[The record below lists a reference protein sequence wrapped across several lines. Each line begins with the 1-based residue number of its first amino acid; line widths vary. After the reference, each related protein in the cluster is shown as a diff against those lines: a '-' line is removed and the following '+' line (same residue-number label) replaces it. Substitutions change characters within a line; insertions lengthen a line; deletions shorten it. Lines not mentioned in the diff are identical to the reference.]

1 MSPWIWVLIAVV
13 VVVLAV
19 LALMGSNRR
28 RTATLRRRFGPEYD
42 QAVQS
47 ADDRRAAEGQLQE
60 RAKRHSQLTIVALSE
75 PARLRYAE
83 QWREVQERFVDQPS
97 EAVSEAEVLLARV
110 MGERGYPVSDFD
122 EQADLVSVDHP
133 RMVQDY
139 RIAHTINKRNANHQA
154 TTEELR
160 EAVLRYRSLFDELL
174 RVDGDASSRPGT
186 SRRAGNLREGQ
197 R

>member
-1 MSPWIWVLIAVV
+1 MSPWIWVLIAAVIVV
-13 VVVLAV
+13 VAG
-19 LALMGSNRR
+19 LALVMSSRW
-28 RTATLRRRFGPEYD
+28 RTASLRKRFGPEYD
-42 QAVQS
+42 QAIET

-60 RAKRHSQLTIVALSE
+60 RAKRRAQLSVVPLSE

-83 QWREVQERFVDQPS
+83 QWREVQERFVDKPS
-97 EAVSEAEVLLARV
+97 EAASAAEVLLARV

-139 RIAHTINKRNANHQA
+139 RIAHRINKRNANHQA

-174 RVDGDASSRPGT
+174 RTEGETGPRPGPGN
-186 SRRAGNLREGQ
+186 RATQMREGQ